1 MTLRGETSV
10 GANAR
15 IFSFA
20 SIGSQRH
27 PSHKIAIGARTS
39 IREHV
44 SITADK
50 ADEPTTIGEGAL
62 IMSGCEIGSGTT
74 IGNGVV
80 IGSNSRIE
88 VLSYCCVCDLTLQM
102 TVGRPHRRRC
112 DHRRSVPPQ
121 GWRKNRYAATL

>member
-1 MTLRGETSV
+1 MCKFLTYASSGVRIADTAEVLNHVTLRGETSV
-10 GANAR
+10 GPNAR

-88 VLSYCCVCDLTLQM
+88 VLGYPLCSRLKET
-102 TVGRPHRRRC
+102 
-112 DHRRSVPPQ
+112 
-121 GWRKNRYAATL
+121 AI